1 MGQPFLPEWQG
12 HSELPERAIT
22 SAKRIR
28 YQGARIKLGP
38 GFWHAGEG
46 ASKLHRSG
54 KQTDWDG
61 EDGRC

>member
-28 YQGARIKLGP
+28 YQGALIELGP
-38 GFWHAGEG
+38 AFSRAGEG
-46 ASKLHRSG
+46 GRKLHRSG
-54 KQTDWDG
+54 KQTDWHG
-61 EDGRC
+61 EYGRC